1 MTKSTVHCHP
11 QSRIPPQHQPAS
23 LKERADLPHPG
34 APPKSQTARA
44 CLVLCFFTSSS
55 QIPTQD
61 TTNSISDPPEE
72 PRPSPSKRTLFI
84 RVQSMHSQ
92 APLYHTIFFINSMIM
107 FSPPTP
113 IPIKDSKD
121 TLALCSHK
129 IGNHILIKHDSDEAP
144 NIRDKRTDLRQRWKV
159 KFNLRSLLPS

>member
-1 MTKSTVHCHP
+1 
-11 QSRIPPQHQPAS
+11 
-23 LKERADLPHPG
+23 
-34 APPKSQTARA
+34 
-44 CLVLCFFTSSS
+44 
-55 QIPTQD
+55 
-61 TTNSISDPPEE
+61 
-72 PRPSPSKRTLFI
+72 
-84 RVQSMHSQ
+84 MHSQ

-129 IGNHILIKHDSDEAP
+129 IGNHILIKRDSDEAP